1 MKMRWA
7 RSVDRQSL
15 HALFAPGADEVEELG
30 RARTVQAVEQPGPV
44 AGVAFAVVVAG
55 GAGDAEVEIGPGVVL
70 DGVDPASLGRRRRL
84 DDRGL
89 AQTGRADHLG
99 DVLRLFF
106 QQVREG

>member
-1 MKMRWA
+1 
-7 RSVDRQSL
+7 
-15 HALFAPGADEVEELG
+15 
-30 RARTVQAVEQPGPV
+30 PGPV

-70 DGVDPASLGRRRRL
+70 DGLNPAGLGRRRRF

-106 QQVREG
+106 QQVREVGRQGALVDAHVETVGKAVAHEAVQGPQTL